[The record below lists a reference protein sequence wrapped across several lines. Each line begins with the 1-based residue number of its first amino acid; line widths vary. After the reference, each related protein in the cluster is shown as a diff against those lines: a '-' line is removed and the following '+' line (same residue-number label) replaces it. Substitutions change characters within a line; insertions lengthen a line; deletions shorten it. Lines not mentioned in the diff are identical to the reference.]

1 MWADDK
7 TITLTYSSFG
17 LETSYKV
24 KTATESG
31 FGFTVD
37 QGYKGSG
44 NVIQMDSSKGN
55 GILYNTTSIPGLK
68 SIKVNVSSGN
78 KTYTI
83 TTGTSEKPTA
93 NSQTGTTGGT
103 YNAASGDSYFQLR
116 VSGRSYF
123 SSIEITYTP
132 ADPPT
137 PSITADDVEIDYDAT
152 GGSIAYTIAGTG
164 IVDAEVSSGNWLEL
178 GTVTE
183 SEVPFTCSANT
194 ATTARTATV
203 TLTLGFEDKDVTVTQ
218 KAAPTATITL
228 NAACTDGEK
237 YYGTY
242 SSSKAFVVP
251 SGLTVSEI
259 KIVEGK
265 LDITNY
271 DTDAVVPANTG
282 VMVSS
287 TTSGD
292 HTITLSVGGTSVL
305 GGENMLK
312 PSGDAGI
319 TADGMAAAAPG
330 CKYYRLTMHNA
341 ASNPPGEIGFW
352 WGAESGAAFALSAN
366 KAYLAVPT
374 GGSSAP
380 SLLWFDDGSTGVDE
394 VRGKMEE
401 VRGDFFDLQGRKVAR
416 PTKGIYI
423 LLPKGRSVARNVDG
437 KKVVVK

>member
-1 MWADDK
+1 MLLLFALVAESSSVWADDQ
-7 TITLTYSSFG
+7 TITLDYSSFG

-24 KTATESG
+24 KTATVSG
-31 FGFTVD
+31 FGFTIN

-44 NVIQMDSSKGN
+44 SVIQMNSSKGK

-83 TTGTSEKPTA
+83 TTGTSEEPTT

-103 YNAASGDSYFQLR
+103 YNAASGDSYFQLK
-116 VSGRSYF
+116 VSGASYF
-123 SSIEITYTP
+123 SSIEITYTTTHTLTYSATNGSISGVFYNTSTEVASGASVAEGGKVTLTAEP
-132 ADPPT
+132 ADGYRFD
-137 PSITADDVEIDYDAT
+137 SWNV
-152 GGSIAYTIAGTG
+152 SGTG
-164 IVDAEVSSGNWLEL
+164 STLSSTTANPTIFTMGTANA
-178 GTVTE
+178 TVT
-183 SEVPFTCSANT
+183 ANFI
-194 ATTARTATV
+194 ATTA
-203 TLTLGFEDKDVTVTQ
+203 K
-218 KAAPTATITL
+218 ITL

-271 DTDAVVPANTG
+271 NTDDIVPANTG

-287 TTSGD
+287 TTSGN
-292 HTITLSVGGTSVL
+292 HTITLSDEAGTSVL
-305 GGENMLK
+305 GANNMLK

-319 TADGMAAAAPG
+319 TADGMAAAASG

-352 WGAESGAAFALSAN
+352 WGAENGAAFALSAN

-374 GGSSAP
+374 GGSGAP
-380 SLLWFDDGSTGVDE
+380 NLLWFDNGSTGVDE

-401 VRGDFFDLQGRKVAR
+401 VRGDFFDLQGRKVAN
-416 PTKGIYI
+416 PTKGLYI
-423 LLPKGRSVARNVDG
+423 VDG